1 MIRNFET
8 EVAGNLTV
16 VNAAVTQLRS
26 TASHMMDQSVS
37 TTNQATAVAAATEE
51 ASANVDR

>member
-1 MIRNFET
+1 MPQLEIKYSANLPIT
-8 EVAGNLTV
+8 E
-16 VNAAVTQLRS
+16 QLRS